1 MRHLLAVVLLIAA
14 ADSANPAT
22 IAPALYLAAGK
33 EASRNLLGFIAGVFV
48 VYFVG
53 GLAILLGPGRALLAL
68 VPRPGLETRHL
79 LELGLGVGLL
89 VVAVVLWLERK
100 RVARRLSGNQG
111 RADRSSFLVGV
122 GIMAAELPTAFP
134 FFAAIAAILASGKSV
149 AMQIG
154 ALALYCVAFVVP
166 LLAILAIRLLARERG
181 IRWLE
186 RLRADLDKRLAV
198 VLPALVLVAAIILV
212 ALGAIGASS
221 D

>member
-33 EASRNLLGFIAGVFV
+33 EALRNLLGFIAGVFV

-53 GLAILLGPGRALLAL
+53 GLAVLVGPGRALLAL
-68 VPRPGLETRHL
+68 VPHPGLETRHL
-79 LELGLGVGLL
+79 LEVGLGVGLL

-111 RADRSSFLVGV
+111 RIDRSSFLVGA

-154 ALALYCVAFVVP
+154 ALALYCVVFVVP

-198 VLPALVLVAAIILV
+198 LLPGLVLVAAIILV
-212 ALGAIGASS
+212 ALGAIGASA